1 MKNKKRIVL
10 MLSMALALGTITNT
24 YAENFKVQRVYGID
38 NKVDYLKNHNFV
50 KGYEDGDLKLN
61 KGIKRSEITKLLVY
75 ANDGENIAKNL
86 EKIQGSYKDV
96 EINHWANGVINA
108 ATNSPVGKS
117 GLFMING
124 YPDKTFKPEREI
136 TYAELAKMLVVLAD
150 DNLTEEDV
158 KNADANWPN
167 TWISKAQES
176 GLLEDVAF
184 SDVNKTVNREE
195 AFTMFYNG
203 IYEKSESLKEKNKE
217 EVKEIK
223 DSVEVKESKKRKKHK
238 NNSSNNEEVIEEEI
252 LRAPTDGL
260 KELKIKGLT
269 SDNIKFMVFGLNK
282 EGTKIQKVVNLEDVK
297 TYIDEE
303 YKVDLKT
310 ENISVE
316 NGTLKINGK
325 LLTTKEWQSIKEN
338 GKKDIPYRI
347 TVLNGNTKNDKVAK
361 IAIYEDG
368 KAVIEKV
375 VNKEAT
381 KALRFKVKAI
391 QENGKQKK
399 ATAEEVLAHFN
410 KIIDKGLTLDVKVI
424 SGELDLGNTNMTKGL
439 WNTIKS
445 VEGANKAIAY
455 RITVINGEETKK
467 IEFTADGKAHLTDGS
482 NGAMDSGYVDKIN
495 KNIAEELEQ
504 FLIEPKN
511 AKKLISEYDNLSD
524 SDKLKMTDDE
534 KENIENLKIK
544 LEAREN
550 EAKEFK
556 GKLDKLSNSFDLK
569 EARKLIDD
577 FNNNTRFDTKE
588 IITESYLEELEE
600 FAKKLV
606 EAEATVEAVVT
617 EVEEVEEVK

>member
-50 KGYEDGDLKLN
+50 KGYEDGDLKLD

-75 ANDGENIAKNL
+75 ANDGESIAKNL

-203 IYEKSESLKEKNKE
+203 IYEKSESSKEKNKE

-223 DSVEVKESKKRKKHK
+223 DSVEVKEGKKRKKHK

-260 KELKIKGLT
+260 KELKINGLT
-269 SDNIKFMVFGLNK
+269 SGNIKFMVFGLN
-282 EGTKIQKVVNLEDVK
+282 EGKNQKVVNLEDVK
-297 TYIDEE
+297 TYVDKK

-316 NGTLKINGK
+316 NDTLKINGK
-325 LLTTKEWQSIKEN
+325 LLTTKEWQSIKEKGN
-338 GKKDIPYRI
+338 KEIPYRI

-391 QENGKQKK
+391 QENGKQKE
-399 ATAEEVLAHFN
+399 ATAKEVLDHFN
-410 KIIDKGLTLDVKVI
+410 KNGEQNLTLDVKVI
-424 SGELDLGNTNMTKGL
+424 SGELDLGKTSMTKEL

-445 VEGANKAIAY
+445 ASGADKGIAY
-455 RITVINGEETKK
+455 RITVINGEEIKK

-482 NGAMDSGYVDKIN
+482 EGAMDSGYVDEDKE
-495 KNIAEELEQ
+495 APELEMETE
-504 FLIEPKN
+504 IEV
-511 AKKLISEYDNLSD
+511 E
-524 SDKLKMTDDE
+524 T
-534 KENIENLKIK
+534 
-544 LEAREN
+544 
-550 EAKEFK
+550 
-556 GKLDKLSNSFDLK
+556 
-569 EARKLIDD
+569 
-577 FNNNTRFDTKE
+577 
-588 IITESYLEELEE
+588 
-600 FAKKLV
+600 
-606 EAEATVEAVVT
+606 EAEVDKVEI
-617 EVEEVEEVK
+617 EK